1 MISMICEFYLS
12 VRSTNPLL
20 FCPFF
25 IAMAPLAFSKKAIS
39 ENDLVDLHGK
49 VVLVT
54 GGK

>member
-1 MISMICEFYLS
+1 MISMICELYLS
-12 VRSTNPLL
+12 VCSTNPLL

-25 IAMAPLAFSKKAIS
+25 IAMAPLVFSKKAIS